1 MTGFASNQK
10 IFFFFPRGIYA
21 LVKRLNECIERNGGY
36 VEKQYSYNSNT
47 D

>member
-10 IFFFFPRGIYA
+10 IFLRGIYA
-21 LVKRLNECIERNGGY
+21 LVKRWNECIERNGGY
-36 VEKQYSYNSNT
+36 VEKQYSCNSNT